1 MILSSQILTSIAKDL
16 STFKEAKRAK
26 KLVFYLS
33 QKYWENDFNI
43 IDGYAWEDLLQ
54 SVYENNPTKNDLKA
68 ILYHAVNTLNRKNV
82 YLKIAKYIFQKM
94 SSLYNYSQQ
103 VLEEKNTESNRFSP
117 ELIDTIVENIE
128 QNDESPRMKKL
139 IFAACKKYWEND
151 NTVIKCYDLQDLILE
166 LRQSYPTIRL
176 LKNAFEKIIS
186 SINRQKLYFF
196 IADTILGELSYL
208 YQYETASGSH
218 NLDND
223 DEEDTRLIL
232 GKKAQSASSDS
243 QAEVLPIDKETEVMK
258 KINLDQEDNSEN
270 ITGTI
275 EVNMPQEEIIPWS
288 KIDNL
293 FDLKQEIMQYANPLK
308 AKIML
313 FYAIYQINPTE
324 QHWSI
329 VRTCNL
335 DDLLI
340 NIFQHYGKNIGEIE
354 SNLTHIA
361 NLSLDDG
368 LKPEDNLQTVSAIV
382 EAIKHFYQKDQ

>member
-1 MILSSQILTSIAKDL
+1 
-16 STFKEAKRAK
+16 
-26 KLVFYLS
+26 
-33 QKYWENDFNI
+33 
-43 IDGYAWEDLLQ
+43 
-54 SVYENNPTKNDLKA
+54 
-68 ILYHAVNTLNRKNV
+68 
-82 YLKIAKYIFQKM
+82 M
-94 SSLYNYSQQ
+94 SNLYNSSQQ
-103 VLEEKNTESNRFSP
+103 VLEAKNTDSNRFSP
-117 ELIDTIVENIE
+117 DLIDAIVHNIE

-151 NTVIKCYDLQDLILE
+151 NTVINCYDLEDLILE
-166 LRQSYPTIRL
+166 LCKSYPTIRL
-176 LKNAFEKIIS
+176 LKNAFDKIIS

-196 IADTILGELSYL
+196 IADTILGELNYL

-232 GKKAQSASSDS
+232 AKKAQSASTNCET
-243 QAEVLPIDKETEVMK
+243 EVLPIVEETEVIK
-258 KINLDQEDNSEN
+258 DISLNQEDNSEN
-270 ITGTI
+270 TTSTI
-275 EVNMPQEEIIPWS
+275 EVNMFQEEIIPWS

-293 FDLKQEIMQYANPLK
+293 FDLKQEIMQYTNPLQ
-308 AKIML
+308 AKIIL

-329 VRTCNL
+329 VRTCTL
-335 DDLLI
+335 DDLLLR
-340 NIFQHYGKNIGEIE
+340 IFQNYGKNIGEIK

-382 EAIKHFYQKDQ
+382 EAIKHFYRKDQ